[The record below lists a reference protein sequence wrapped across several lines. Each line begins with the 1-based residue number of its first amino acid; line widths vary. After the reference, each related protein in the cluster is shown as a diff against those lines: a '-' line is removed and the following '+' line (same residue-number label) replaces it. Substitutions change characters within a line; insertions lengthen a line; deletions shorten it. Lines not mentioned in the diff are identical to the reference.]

1 MWAGPIPAPGSLG
14 LFEIGQ
20 ELHFRN
26 AHVFAMGA
34 KKGSACSTEQGQ
46 CQTGRPGQVVPR
58 PRLTGDDTEA
68 LGGEVTCSE
77 SQNQYIGEEMPKPGV
92 LGNTLLEN
100 LPQPPHGPLLGI

>member
-1 MWAGPIPAPGSLG
+1 MHTSLQWELRKGVPAPLS
-14 LFEIGQ
+14 
-20 ELHFRN
+20 R
-26 AHVFAMGA
+26 ATARPA
-34 KKGSACSTEQGQ
+34 
-46 CQTGRPGQVVPR
+46 RPGQVVPR

-92 LGNTLLEN
+92 LGNALLEN